1 MLSWTYFGVNT
12 SIEGTGG
19 QSCVNY
25 ITTKRRLLESACVCI
40 IFMYTLHRSYFKLNF
55 DNPRHPIVQTKFRQ
69 ILLLL
74 HTFVFGIEIGF
85 KLATSTLIWVLNPC
99 HILTILQ
106 ILLLASSRPSLR
118 TVIFRIH
125 VHMMN
130 GPLLALTFP
139 VLNTRFLPFERVTY
153 FVQHFLIILIP
164 TTFLNQNS
172 EFSVEPIDDFSWV
185 TFSLSIQVLYHFL
198 ILQPI
203 ALITGINLNN
213 ILCPAISDPF
223 PGPNYRLWAVF
234 HQSATG
240 EYLNPD
246 HQIYQAAKWFL
257 RAMAPLTTTVDQYKL
272 SSLPTDGVTSVRF
285 QPGKAAPQFLVA
297 SSWDCTVR
305 IYDVASGSQ
314 RLYYQHSTPVL
325 DTTFSDTVHVV
336 SGSIDGE
343 LKLFDCNT
351 NQNQILGSC
360 LRAISTMHYN
370 SNIQAC
376 ITGSWDCTVRI
387 WDPRASVSSNA
398 TDSKGGAQS
407 VHRQPN
413 TVYTMDSI
421 RNQLVVGTAG
431 RHVLIWDLRQMHAPV
446 EQRESSL
453 RYQTRCIQCF
463 PNGQGYILGSI
474 EGRIAVEMFDPNP
487 EVQKKKY
494 AFKCH
499 RVKDGDKETIY
510 PVIAIAFHQGY
521 NTFATVEKS
530 VFSTKD
536 RVYYTAVRFVLTI

>member
-234 HQSATG
+234 HQSATVLLLG
-240 EYLNPD
+240 KIFTLFLLRLNTKKLPWSYLNSNKCDQKSVIGRVLESRSSNISSSKMVSSWYWLDLFRCHAYLENDARDDEAVNKSDNRDFYKPS
-246 HQIYQAAKWFL
+246 
-257 RAMAPLTTTVDQYKL
+257 PLDQ
-272 SSLPTDGVTSVRF
+272 SSL
-285 QPGKAAPQFLVA
+285 
-297 SSWDCTVR
+297 
-305 IYDVASGSQ
+305 
-314 RLYYQHSTPVL
+314 
-325 DTTFSDTVHVV
+325 
-336 SGSIDGE
+336 
-343 LKLFDCNT
+343 
-351 NQNQILGSC
+351 
-360 LRAISTMHYN
+360 
-370 SNIQAC
+370 
-376 ITGSWDCTVRI
+376 
-387 WDPRASVSSNA
+387 
-398 TDSKGGAQS
+398 
-407 VHRQPN
+407 
-413 TVYTMDSI
+413 
-421 RNQLVVGTAG
+421 
-431 RHVLIWDLRQMHAPV
+431 
-446 EQRESSL
+446 
-453 RYQTRCIQCF
+453 
-463 PNGQGYILGSI
+463 
-474 EGRIAVEMFDPNP
+474 
-487 EVQKKKY
+487 
-494 AFKCH
+494 
-499 RVKDGDKETIY
+499 
-510 PVIAIAFHQGY
+510 
-521 NTFATVEKS
+521 
-530 VFSTKD
+530 
-536 RVYYTAVRFVLTI
+536 